1 MALSHD
7 AERRAEHAELALIQA
22 EQKLARVHESL
33 DERDHLMQQQ
43 LDADHV
49 RVCRVLVIFF
59 FFFFILF
66 FVFVVFLFLFIVLFS
81 FLFFLF
87 MFFFILFCFKNAV
100 CAMYSIFF
108 QTTSGVFRRNFLG
121 TNSSEFVR
129 QVITGTGSSFPAIMA
144 TALEFQQLGTR
155 MVAWGI
161 ASSTPCR
168 QR

>member
-1 MALSHD
+1 MQETAELERQVRDQTALSHD

-59 FFFFILF
+59 FFIFILF

-87 MFFFILFCFKNAV
+87 LFFFVLFCFKNAV
-100 CAMYSIFF
+100 CAMYSIFSKQRVEF
-108 QTTSGVFRRNFLG
+108 FDEIFWEPTLL
-121 TNSSEFVR
+121 SSSVK
-129 QVITGTGSSFPAIMA
+129 
-144 TALEFQQLGTR
+144 L
-155 MVAWGI
+155 
-161 ASSTPCR
+161 
-168 QR
+168 

>member
-1 MALSHD
+1 MSRLMFIQEIAELERQVRDQTALSHD

-59 FFFFILF
+59 FFIFILF

-87 MFFFILFCFKNAV
+87 LFFFILFCFKNAV
-100 CAMYSIFF
+100 CAMYSIFSKQRVEF
-108 QTTSGVFRRNFLG
+108 FDEIFWEPTLL
-121 TNSSEFVR
+121 SSSVK
-129 QVITGTGSSFPAIMA
+129 
-144 TALEFQQLGTR
+144 L
-155 MVAWGI
+155 
-161 ASSTPCR
+161 
-168 QR
+168 